1 MSAGQSQPIQVHL
14 VALPLVAWGL
24 ERLIE
29 SAQPRMALAGS
40 AASVADSL
48 LAISLRTPDVVVLD
62 LDGEQGTESL
72 ALLHGQTSA
81 KILVVTSSPN
91 VALHDDAVMAGAR
104 GVVDKRDPASVQ
116 TLLRAIEKVHLGEM
130 WIDRNATSRIF
141 MELARRKSAQEK
153 GPEQQK
159 IASLTR
165 RELQTVTVLASDPAA
180 PGKQVAEKL
189 FISEHTLRNHL
200 TSIYSKLGLANRVD
214 LYAFAQRN
222 GIKQQSAQD
231 SSAM

>member
-1 MSAGQSQPIQVHL
+1 MPTGQNQPIQVLL

-24 ERLIE
+24 ERLVE

-48 LAISLRTPDVVVLD
+48 ANLGLRTSDVVVVD

-72 ALLHGQTSA
+72 ALLSGQTDA
-81 KILVVTSSPN
+81 RILAVTGSPHM
-91 VALHDDAVMAGAR
+91 ALHDEAVMAGAR
-104 GVVDKRDPASVQ
+104 GVVDKRDADAAQ
-116 TLLRAIEKVHLGEM
+116 TLLKAIEKVHLGEI

-141 MELARRKSAQEK
+141 MELARRKAASVQNPDK
-153 GPEQQK
+153 QK

-165 RELQTVTVLASDPAA
+165 REIQALTMLASDP
-180 PGKQVAEKL
+180 GNSSREVAEKL
-189 FISEHTLRNHL
+189 FISEHTLRNHV

-222 GIKQQSAQD
+222 GLK
-231 SSAM
+231 

>member
-1 MSAGQSQPIQVHL
+1 MPTGQNQPIQVLL

-24 ERLIE
+24 ERLVE
-29 SAQPRMALAGS
+29 SAQPRLALAGS

-48 LAISLRTPDVVVLD
+48 VNRGLRTSDVVVVD

-72 ALLHGQTSA
+72 ALLSGQTDA
-81 KILVVTSSPN
+81 RILAVTGSPHM
-91 VALHDDAVMAGAR
+91 ALHDEAVMAGAR
-104 GVVDKRDPASVQ
+104 GVVDKRDADAAQ
-116 TLLRAIEKVHLGEM
+116 TLLKAIEKVHLGEI

-141 MELARRKSAQEK
+141 MELARRKAALVQNPDK
-153 GPEQQK
+153 QK

-165 RELQTVTVLASDPAA
+165 RELQALTMLASDP
-180 PGKQVAEKL
+180 GNSSREVAEKL
-189 FISEHTLRNHL
+189 FISEHTLRNHV

-222 GIKQQSAQD
+222 GLA
-231 SSAM
+231 